1 MNKHWGIKKLL
12 IKHGADPLLKNGDC
26 WTAVEVAKLGLQ
38 DLVKSGSQ
46 TEVEGFHR
54 CLDVLSEAVGNS

>member
-1 MNKHWGIKKLL
+1 MKPL

-26 WTAVEVAKLGLQ
+26 WMAAELAVLGLQ
-38 DLVKSGSQ
+38 DLAKSSSH

-54 CLDVLSEAVGNS
+54 CLDVLSEPVGNS